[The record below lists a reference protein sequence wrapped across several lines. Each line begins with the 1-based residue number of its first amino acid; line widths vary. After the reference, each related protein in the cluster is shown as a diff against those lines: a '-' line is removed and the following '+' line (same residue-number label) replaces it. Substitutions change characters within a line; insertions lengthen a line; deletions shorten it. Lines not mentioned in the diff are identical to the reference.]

1 MDMNQEFIVQEIDEN
16 KKPKEKSK
24 IELSLLLFTS
34 LFRILSIFFIKTHRL
49 KREELLTGQT
59 AKYYTRVQNEYR
71 KRIFETSRSV
81 VNYNIQSKSCV
92 G

>member
-34 LFRILSIFFIKTHRL
+34 LFRILSIFL
-49 KREELLTGQT
+49 
-59 AKYYTRVQNEYR
+59 
-71 KRIFETSRSV
+71 
-81 VNYNIQSKSCV
+81 SKHID
-92 G
+92 